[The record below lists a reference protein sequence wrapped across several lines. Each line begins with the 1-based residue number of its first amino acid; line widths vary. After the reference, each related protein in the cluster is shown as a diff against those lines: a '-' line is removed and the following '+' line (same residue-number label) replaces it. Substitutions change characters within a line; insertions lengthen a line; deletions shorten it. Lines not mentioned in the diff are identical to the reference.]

1 MMGKKFLFWLIFILI
16 LIGVG
21 VGLYFLWGSDGGVIG
36 GGSSVPQPPALPS

>member
-1 MMGKKFLFWLIFILI
+1 MSKKSLFWLILILI

-21 VGLYFLWGSDGGVIG
+21 AGLYFLLGSDGGVI